1 MENHVLN
8 IDNRERLT
16 VTEVADVDS
25 FNEDTILITLKNG
38 GLVVKGQKLHIQKLD
53 LAEGKVIITGEIN
66 SAVYTEKKNKSEK
79 SLMRRIFE

>member
-25 FNEDTILITLKNG
+25 FNEETILITLKNG
-38 GLVVKGQKLHIQKLD
+38 GLVIKGQKLHIQKLD
-53 LAEGKVIITGEIN
+53 LAEGKVIITGAIN
-66 SAVYTEKKNKSEK
+66 SAVYTEKKDKNEK
-79 SLMRRIFE
+79 TLFRRIFE